1 MRANRRIKM
10 KVKIAIL
17 GVGRWG
23 VHWLRNFLCHPQAD
37 LVAIIDPCADRLA
50 DCRAKFAIADSD
62 ILFATDW
69 QALQQKSAI
78 DAIVV
83 ATPAATH
90 YALVKEALKQGYHVL
105 AEKPLALNVRECLEL
120 TRLAQK
126 QQRLLFVDRTYLYHP
141 AVKRGQQAI
150 ASGQLGKLRYGYAS
164 RTHLGPVRQDVDV
177 LWDLAIHDLTIFNG
191 WLGETP
197 SGVSARGKVWLKK
210 NLYDLVWVT
219 LIYPSGFQAEIH
231 LCWLNPDKQRRL
243 CVVGEQGSLIFD
255 EMSAEATLTLQHGF
269 LEQQD
274 EQFIAIARGC
284 EVLEFEKTEPLKE
297 VCDRFLESIQK
308 QNYSLSSNLVDAQLI
323 QVLSC
328 LSASLQQQGAIVSVP
343 SLGSRSKKVQR

>member
-1 MRANRRIKM
+1 M
-10 KVKIAIL
+10 KIKIAIL

-37 LVAIIDPCADRLA
+37 LVAIIDPCAAKLA
-50 DCRAKFAIADSD
+50 DCRAKFALSHSD

-69 QALQQKSAI
+69 QALQKLPAI

-83 ATPAATH
+83 ATPASTH
-90 YALVKEALKQGYHVL
+90 YALVKEALKKGYHVL
-105 AEKPLALNVRECLEL
+105 VEKPLALKVRECLEL
-120 TRLAQK
+120 AHLAR
-126 QQRLLFVDRTYLYHP
+126 QQQCLLFVDRTYLYHP

-150 ASGQLGKLRYGYAS
+150 ASEQLGKLRYGYAS

-177 LWDLAIHDLTIFNG
+177 LWDLAIHDLTIFNC

-197 SGVSARGKVWLKK
+197 SAVSAKGKVWLKK
-210 NLYDLVWVT
+210 SLYDLVWVT

-274 EQFIAIARGC
+274 EQFMASDRAR
-284 EVLEFEKTEPLKE
+284 EVLEFEKIEPLKA
-297 VCDRFLESIQK
+297 VCDRFLESIQR
-308 QNYSLSSNLVDAQLI
+308 QDSSLSSNLVDAQLVE
-323 QVLSC
+323 VLSC
-328 LSASLQQQGAIVSVP
+328 LSVSLQQQGAIVSVP
-343 SLGSRSKKVQR
+343 PLEGRRQEAGGRR